1 MFVTGSRTQKA
12 LEAFSRAEGMDVGQA
27 RRRVRAAPVDGP
39 AQAARVPAAGD
50 LPAQPTQVRA
60 HRERGAQDRETAPH
74 QSRRESED
82 RPHIPSWL
90 HG

>member
-27 RRRVRAAPVDGP
+27 RRRVRAAAVDGP

-50 LPAQPTQVRA
+50 LPAQPT
-60 HRERGAQDRETAPH
+60 
-74 QSRRESED
+74 
-82 RPHIPSWL
+82 
-90 HG
+90 